1 MAGPTVEFSEQ
12 EVQAELERISTEHF
26 QRKEFDAAA
35 ACERLAAEYPESKW
49 LGNVLLLAAS
59 CYRELGQPED
69 EMRTLQRLLANC
81 PNHPQVSA
89 AHHALEKLRAGN
101 GMHVLAEDQSAV
113 LEAVEVLEKRV
124 GAAFDAVEGIK
135 QSQSKVEQLS
145 LAVHLLSKRMEEID
159 SAADEGQSSAE
170 SKSSQ
175 VKPVELMTAVVQDLS
190 AEVQAQRKSV
200 ESRLRE
206 LDVRIAEMR
215 SHSSVIHSLR
225 NMAGAA
231 LLGSLLSLVVVIG
244 LDDDIRTNNAQ
255 RTPQLASA
263 ARAPTLRPSA
273 KRSGPQKPVPAAV
286 KTRAAAAE
294 ARSQAE
300 ARQQAAAR
308 VAPTSQPLPQSAQ
321 VSSATRA
328 SQRSAAS
335 QSSSREPVKTKPSAG
350 RRTQARVGSKPPTQR
365 VRTYTVKPGDTLW
378 SICKSQASGSKAV
391 DKIAA
396 MNGLSPPYALRP
408 GRTLRIPQ

>member
-1 MAGPTVEFSEQ
+1 MMPGAAVEFSEQ
-12 EVQAELERISTEHF
+12 EVQAELERINTEHF
-26 QRKEFDAAA
+26 QRKELDVAAA
-35 ACERLAAEYPESKW
+35 SCERLAAEYPESKW

-59 CYRELGQPED
+59 CYRELGHAED
-69 EMRTLQRLLANC
+69 ERRTLQRFLGNC

-89 AHHALEKLRAGN
+89 ARRVLEKLQASS

-113 LEAVEVLEKRV
+113 VEAVESLEKRV
-124 GAAFDAVEGIK
+124 GAAFDALEGIR
-135 QSQSKVEQLS
+135 QSQTMIAELS
-145 LAVHLLSKRMEEID
+145 VAVDRLTKRVEEID
-159 SAADEGQSSAE
+159 SAADQAASTAE
-170 SKSSQ
+170 SEATQ

-215 SHSSVIHSLR
+215 SHSGLIHSLR

-231 LLGSLLSLVVVIG
+231 LLGSLLSLAVVVG
-244 LDDDIRTNNAQ
+244 LHDDIRTNSAQ
-255 RTPQLASA
+255 GTLQPASV

-273 KRSGPQKPVPAAV
+273 RRSGPQKPVPAAV

-308 VAPTSQPLPQSAQ
+308 VAPSSHPPLPSAQ

-335 QSSSREPVKTKPSAG
+335 QSSNREPVKTKPTAQP
-350 RRTQARVGSKPPTQR
+350 QARVSSKPPTQR
-365 VRTYTVKPGDTLW
+365 VHTYTVKPGDTLW
-378 SICKSQASGSKAV
+378 SICKNQAGGGKAV
-391 DKIAA
+391 EKIAA
-396 MNGLSPPYALRP
+396 MNGLSPPYAMRP
-408 GRTLRIPQ
+408 GRTLRLP